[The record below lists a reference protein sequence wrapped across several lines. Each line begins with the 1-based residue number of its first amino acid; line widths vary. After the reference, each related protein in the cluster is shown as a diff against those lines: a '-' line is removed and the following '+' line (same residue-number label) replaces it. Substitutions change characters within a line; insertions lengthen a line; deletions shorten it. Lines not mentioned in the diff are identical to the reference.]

1 MTFDSFK
8 ELPLKFVPL
17 SRILSSMKKTVVIG
31 ASENPERYS
40 YKAVVSLSKH
50 GEEVVAVGLKDGMI
64 LNIPITKE
72 KKHIENVDTIT
83 MYVGPQNQPGW
94 YDYILSLK
102 PKRIIFNPGA
112 ENPELAT
119 LATKNKIEVVEA
131 CTLVMLSIG
140 NY

>member
-1 MTFDSFK
+1 VNS
-8 ELPLKFVPL
+8 
-17 SRILSSMKKTVVIG
+17 KKTVVIG

-40 YKAVVSLSKH
+40 NRAVRKLKDYGH
-50 GEEVVAVGLKDGMI
+50 EVVAVGLRAGKIDGV
-64 LNIPITKE
+64 NIHADKPAE
-72 KKHIENVDTIT
+72 DNVDTVT
-83 MYVGPQNQPGW
+83 MYVGEKNQPAL

-112 ENPELAT
+112 ENPELEKKAEE
-119 LATKNKIEVVEA
+119 KGIEVVEA

>member
-1 MTFDSFK
+1 
-8 ELPLKFVPL
+8 
-17 SRILSSMKKTVVIG
+17 MKKTVVIG
-31 ASENPERYS
+31 ASENQERYS
-40 YKAVVSLSKH
+40 YKAVLSRSKH
-50 GEEVVAVGLKDGMI
+50 GQEVIAVGLKDGMI

-72 KKHIENVDTIT
+72 KKHIENVDTVT
-83 MYVGPQNQPGW
+83 MYVGAQNQAGW

-112 ENPELAT
+112 ENPELAE
-119 LATKNKIEVVEA
+119 LAVKNGIEVVEA